1 VLIVPGPLTPAT
13 ADPGEHLE
21 SENSVKVT
29 DPVGGTVVVAA
40 NVAVSDKPAIATPA
54 VPDDGDADVEI
65 DGDAFATDTS
75 SFGAPH
81 LAVNP
86 LLFASPA

>member
-1 VLIVPGPLTPAT
+1 
-13 ADPGEHLE
+13 LE
-21 SENSVKVT
+21 SENNAKVT

-40 NVAVSDKPAIATPA
+40 NVAVSDNEAIATPA

-65 DGDAFATDTS
+65 DGDALATDTS
-75 SFGAPH
+75 SFEAPH

-86 LLFASPA
+86 PLFPSPAYEANQ